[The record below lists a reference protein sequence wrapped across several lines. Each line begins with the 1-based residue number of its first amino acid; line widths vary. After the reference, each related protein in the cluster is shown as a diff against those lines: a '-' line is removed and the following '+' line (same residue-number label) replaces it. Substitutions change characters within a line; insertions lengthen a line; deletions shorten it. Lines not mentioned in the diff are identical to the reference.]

1 MRQNR
6 QMLYNE
12 NNYTEENYI
21 DWLREFKSEE
31 NVDWEEGNTAD
42 FMDWCNTM
50 QENDFDDLVSNLSHS
65 DANTYKVIVV
75 GSVGTWRGT
84 FDIEPCVCDNLVS
97 AIYKCINN
105 CEVRSI
111 ERVGNTIEISTYHHD
126 GSNFFTIHILS
137 TKGEE
142 KYNKHGVVSINNKE
156 NVYKIPKYIY

>member
-50 QENDFDDLVSNLSHS
+50 QENDFDDLVFDLSVVEFS
-65 DANTYKVIVV
+65 DGQEWLKEAKTKPAN
-75 GSVGTWRGT
+75 
-84 FDIEPCVCDNLVS
+84 
-97 AIYKCINN
+97 
-105 CEVRSI
+105 
-111 ERVGNTIEISTYHHD
+111 
-126 GSNFFTIHILS
+126 
-137 TKGEE
+137 
-142 KYNKHGVVSINNKE
+142 
-156 NVYKIPKYIY
+156 